1 MRTDDADEDATVLIV
16 DDEEKLADMY
26 TLWLRNDYEIR
37 TVYAGGDI
45 QSALDESVDVVLLDR
60 RMPGHSGEQVLG
72 AIRRA
77 DRDVSVILVTA
88 VTPDFDVLDLP
99 FDDYLGKPVQH
110 DDLITAIEL
119 QLTAR
124 RSGED
129 LRTYLRLRAKESI
142 LAHEKNRWELEENE
156 RFAELQEK
164 LETLDDKLR
173 GEGEDFE
180 EIIGEFEGI
189 NRGPGLARKD

>member
-129 LRTYLRLRAKESI
+129 LRTYLRLRAKEAI
-142 LAHEKNRWELEENE
+142 LAQEKNRWELEENE
-156 RFAELQEK
+156 RFSELQEK

>member
-1 MRTDDADEDATVLIV
+1 MRTDEADDATVLIV

-77 DRDVSVILVTA
+77 DRDVSVVLVTA
-88 VTPDFDVLDLP
+88 VTPDFDVMDLP

-110 DDLITAIEL
+110 DDLNTAIEL

-124 RSGED
+124 RSGAD
-129 LRTYLRLRAKESI
+129 LRTYLRLRAKEAI
-142 LAHEKNRWELEENE
+142 LAHEKGRWELEENE
-156 RFAELQEK
+156 EFVELQEK
-164 LETLDDKLR
+164 LETFDDKLR
-173 GEGEDFE
+173 DEVDDFE
-180 EIIGEFEGI
+180 EIIGAFEGI
-189 NRGPGLARKD
+189 NRGPGLARKE